1 MAQYLVMI
9 CKVKEDVTNRTEV
22 EDIHSIINKL
32 NLSHSYVFLEKLK
45 TIHFTRQTKEYITLD
60 RPSILQ
66 RQR

>member
-9 CKVKEDVTNRTEV
+9 CKVKEEVTNRTEV

-32 NLSHSYVFLEKLK
+32 NLSRSYVFLEKLK